1 MFILKIK
8 KKIKH
13 LLFIK
18 VSKIYFIY
26 YLAFSCNFVFEII
39 VMMDFEGFLILFLIL
54 IR

>member
-26 YLAFSCNFVFEII
+26 YLAFNSEFEII